1 MVHFICGLEL
11 IMEKNLLRHFSK
23 KKILFHFR
31 EYLAVSRNGKNP
43 AKNYVRIAL
52 VHNKKLIKEALDRIA
67 DVL

>member
-1 MVHFICGLEL
+1 MWLRTDNGEKFAKTLFK
-11 IMEKNLLRHFSK
+11 EKNIISLPG
-23 KKILFHFR
+23 

-52 VHNKKLIKEALDRIA
+52 VHNKKLIKEALYRIA